1 MALADN
7 RWLTTAEYQLPLA
20 KKKTST
26 WNYTAESLVPND
38 LIISNEYAIWKTFT
52 NWCSNSCF
60 STTTTGDWDNSNLS
74 SSSNVTDSG
83 SSFLNMMTGY
93 VRNKFRLLIPIS
105 TKVFISF
112 RYRIEGFGSSTVGV
126 NLLNASGTVVN
137 AVSTQ
142 ASSQSW
148 NTFKQDVQTTDY
160 IAGYEIRSS
169 GAVKSDITDII
180 IVPMGKYES
189 HSSLGMDFNKTTGSV
204 TVASNM

>member
-26 WNYTAESLVPND
+26 WNYTAGSLIPND
-38 LIISNEYAIWKTFT
+38 LIINDEYAIWKTFT

-60 STTTTGDWDNSNLS
+60 ITTTKGDWDNSNQS

-83 SSFLNMMTGY
+83 SSFLNMTTGY
-93 VRNKFRLLIPIS
+93 VKNKFRLLIPIN

-126 NLLNASGTVVN
+126 NLLNTSGTVVN

-148 NTFKQDVQTTDY
+148 NTFQQDVQVTDY

-180 IVPMGKYES
+180 IVPMGKNES
-189 HSSLGMDFNKTTGSV
+189 HNSLGIDFNKTGGPVIAVS
-204 TVASNM
+204 SG